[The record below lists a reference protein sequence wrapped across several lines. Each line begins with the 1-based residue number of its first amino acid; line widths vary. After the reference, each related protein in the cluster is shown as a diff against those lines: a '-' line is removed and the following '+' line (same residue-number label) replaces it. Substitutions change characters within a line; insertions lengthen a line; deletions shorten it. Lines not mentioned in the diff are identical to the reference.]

1 MAENFANEYE
11 TTLSAGIGAADTSI
25 TVASATGAPS
35 ANFRIRIDNEY
46 LLVTNVSGTTFTVTR
61 AVEGSTA
68 ASHSSGATV
77 THVLTAEGL
86 TNLQTLAGQALDLG
100 ALSLATRRAAANTED
115 DHFDGTSL
123 DAKWLSYT
131 GYDATI
137 DLTTLPGWAR
147 FSAGGAKLQAVPAG
161 DWTMECEALCPT
173 LATATHSYVGLVT
186 TSGTDSAASY
196 RTVWEFGMNN
206 SLTSYRFVTER
217 FLNGA
222 FNASI
227 NSLTIA
233 FPITVPW
240 FIRVVKSSTTY
251 HFEVSGNGK
260 TWQRIHSN
268 SSLGYTPTHFGIEGR
283 SADSYINYFL
293 RY

>member
-1 MAENFANEYE
+1 MAEQFANEYE
-11 TTLSAGIGAADTSI
+11 TTLNGGIDASTTSI
-25 TVASATGAPS
+25 TVASATGAPA
-35 ANFRIRIDNEY
+35 ANFRIRVDNEY
-46 LLVTNVSGTTFTVTR
+46 MLVTAVAGTTFTVVR
-61 AVEGSTA
+61 GIEGSAA
-68 ASHSSGATV
+68 ASHSNAATV
-77 THVLTAEGL
+77 THVLTAGGL
-86 TNLQTLAGQALDLG
+86 AQAIREVGDRG
-100 ALSLATRRAAANTED
+100 AVSLLTRRAAANAED
-115 DHFDGTSL
+115 DHFDAASL

-131 GYDATI
+131 GYDAGV
-137 DLTTLPGWAR
+137 DLTTLPGWVR
-147 FSAGGAKLQAVPAG
+147 FTSGGAKLQAVPAG
-161 DWTMECEALCPT
+161 DWTMECEVLCPT
-173 LATATHSYVGLVT
+173 VAVASHSYVGLVT
-186 TSGTDSAASY
+186 TNGTDSAASY

-227 NSLTIA
+227 NALIIA

-240 FIRVVKSSTTY
+240 FIRVVKSGTTY

-268 SSLGYTPTHFGIEGR
+268 TTLGYTPTHFGIEGR